1 MFPGISRLPDFTRMK
16 QDMRG
21 GAGGEG
27 DRHLLGCN
35 FFFPSTECFSR
46 HCVLYYR
53 TQKNGNS
60 EEDRLSYSTSIDVK
74 NFGVLIYAYFQTG
87 F

>member
-21 GAGGEG
+21 GAGEG

-35 FFFPSTECFSR
+35 FFFPALNVFHGTVCFTIELKRTEIQR
-46 HCVLYYR
+46 R
-53 TQKNGNS
+53 TGCRTALRSMLKT
-60 EEDRLSYSTSIDVK
+60 LA
-74 NFGVLIYAYFQTG
+74 F
-87 F
+87 